1 MSVHFLTGNMV
12 DSVCLLSPSVSLTTV
27 PSTIVPCKKGGY
39 PSDHGISRDHRNKT
53 RFMLLYYSHSRLLQE
68 AWGNQHFFIYYNLLS
83 CHRTSSYSYC
93 LNECIYSWTS
103 AKASSPP
110 DESRWME
117 ALLTMLGFV
126 PSSLMPSL
134 TYCCAQLILDRD
146 SCAQLVLDRDYRAD
160 DQAATAALAPL
171 GRGALPASAESLC
184 ALAITMFVLGTWKR

>member
-1 MSVHFLTGNMV
+1 VSV
-12 DSVCLLSPSVSLTTV
+12 SYPPVCLLLQCPVQLSPV
-27 PSTIVPCKKGGY
+27 KKGGY

-68 AWGNQHFFIYYNLLS
+68 AWGNQHFFIYYHLLS
-83 CHRTSSYSYC
+83 CCRTSSYSYC

-110 DESRWME
+110 DESGRTE

-126 PSSLMPSL
+126 PSSLIPSL

-146 SCAQLVLDRDYRAD
+146 CCSQLVLDRDYGAN
-160 DQAATAALAPL
+160 DQAATAAPAPL
-171 GRGALPASAESLC
+171 GRGASPASAESLC
-184 ALAITMFVLGTWKR
+184 ASAITMFALGAWKR